1 MEYTGLDHLAIN
13 VKDIDRALGFYC
25 DVLGLTA
32 IRVDDFK
39 AGKVTFPSVRVSEDT
54 IIDFMPIP
62 EGASAKEMQST
73 DVETINHLCMVTSEA
88 GFTELTNRLETHSV
102 AVEQGPVS
110 RWGARGNGTS
120 VYLLDPEGNRVEVR
134 YYSQA

>member
-13 VKDIDRALGFYC
+13 VKDIDRTLAFYC

-32 IRVDDFK
+32 ARVDEFK
-39 AGKVTFPSVRVSEDT
+39 SGKVTFPSVRISKDT

-62 EGASAKEMQST
+62 EGDSAQSAG
-73 DVETINHLCMVTSEA
+73 VETMNHLCMVTSEA
-88 GFTELTNRLETHSV
+88 GFAELTGRLEAQFV
-102 AVEQGPVS
+102 AVEQGPVT
-110 RWGARGNGTS
+110 RWGAKGNGTS

-134 YYSQA
+134 YYA